1 MAASSKDA
9 CQRNDDLDKG
19 RWDGLSL
26 MTCAMQVGVNFNGL
40 CAVSGGED
48 SLIKIWC

>member
-1 MAASSKDA
+1 MAATSKDA
-9 CQRNDDLDKG
+9 CQRNDDPGKG

-26 MTCAMQVGVNFNGL
+26 MTYAMQVSVNFNGL